1 MKRLQEEAEKEEK
14 RCENEELELKKQL
27 KKQEEAKKDQRRR
40 EKEEAEL
47 KKQLL
52 LQKQA
57 SMMERFLKRSKT
69 TSPVLDDKSSPG
81 LPFSSNARE
90 WIHESVACSMDSA
103 LSSNQEITIG
113 QIWK

>member
-14 RCENEELELKKQL
+14 CCEKEELELKKQL

-47 KKQLL
+47 KKQLA

-57 SMMERFLKRSKT
+57 SVMERFLKRSKT
-69 TSPVLDDKSSPG
+69 TSPVLDDKSTPG
-81 LPFSSNARE
+81 LPLSSKARE
-90 WIHESVACSMDSA
+90 CIHESIACLMDSS
-103 LSSNQEITIG
+103 LFSNQEITIG